1 MKRKLKAFTL
11 AALTVLIFSVFV
23 LGISA
28 EEGNPIEKATEI
40 SDTGTVQSDSATGST
55 EEKKENI
62 FTSAFAFFE
71 ENISEIF
78 SLLSFFGS
86 MFIMITYKSGL
97 LPFVEN
103 GIGAIAGGV
112 KKMSERA
119 QDIGKEADAFGE
131 GVKKKLE
138 DTEALLLK
146 MQKCVSDLDTRL
158 SCADEE
164 IASREKFEAVLKAEI
179 DMLYEIFMAASL
191 PQYLKERVGER
202 VAEMKHALTEGEE
215 NEA

>member
-78 SLLSFFGS
+78 SLLSF
-86 MFIMITYKSGL
+86 KEL
-97 LPFVEN
+97 L
-103 GIGAIAGGV
+103 I
-112 KKMSERA
+112 
-119 QDIGKEADAFGE
+119 
-131 GVKKKLE
+131 
-138 DTEALLLK
+138 LL
-146 MQKCVSDLDTRL
+146 T
-158 SCADEE
+158 
-164 IASREKFEAVLKAEI
+164 
-179 DMLYEIFMAASL
+179 
-191 PQYLKERVGER
+191 
-202 VAEMKHALTEGEE
+202 
-215 NEA
+215 